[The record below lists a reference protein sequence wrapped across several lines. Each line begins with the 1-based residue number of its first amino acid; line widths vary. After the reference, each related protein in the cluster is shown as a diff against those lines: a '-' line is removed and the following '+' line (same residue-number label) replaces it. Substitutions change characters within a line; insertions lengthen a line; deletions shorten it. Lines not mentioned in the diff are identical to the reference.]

1 MPPSHDRNEN
11 DQNVHLGADRVNQDW
26 HLNCN
31 RSLPSQSSH
40 KCICLRLFQIQKYP
54 ALGGY
59 DCRWVGKG
67 VIITEEQGSLS
78 IWVASDVG
86 QGWFLMR
93 NRAMAIVEFVYQPW
107 KSYDIVVSRSLSI
120 PMANLHSSQVGRAE
134 VPEMAK
140 TATKAMADSFI
151 VEELVEVV
159 VVDKKTQLNWAGGSP
174 YLGVSEI
181 VQLNWETLLHHFT
194 GEQTREYTKI
204 LRIMWSQ
211 IVSTAM
217 KSHSLL
223 LNLFH

>member
-40 KCICLRLFQIQKYP
+40 KCICSRLFQLQKYP

-59 DCRWVGKG
+59 DCRWAGKG
-67 VIITEEQGSLS
+67 LLFQKNRVFCLYGLRLMLVKEDFWWETGRWPLLSLF
-78 IWVASDVG
+78 ILW
-86 QGWFLMR
+86 
-93 NRAMAIVEFVYQPW
+93 
-107 KSYDIVVSRSLSI
+107 SYDIVVSRSLLI

-140 TATKAMADSFI
+140 TASKAMADSFI

-181 VQLNWETLLHHFT
+181 VQ
-194 GEQTREYTKI
+194 
-204 LRIMWSQ
+204 
-211 IVSTAM
+211 
-217 KSHSLL
+217 
-223 LNLFH
+223 